1 MTNEQKSDFI
11 DWLKTDTDFIYDMV
25 DTYLNNP
32 DYNLR
37 LIISDLLDSWE
48 QSVVDNRERQYY
60 DNETGGLL

>member
-1 MTNEQKSDFI
+1 MTNEQKADFI

-60 DNETGGLL
+60 DKETGGLL